1 MKSTQWF
8 IAHVI
13 LNMLFFFVENL
24 IGDFVEFINPEIIL
38 SDNWLTIREVV
49 AEVVYGIFW
58 VGVQIYHLI
67 YKKKERFVMYL
78 LFALL
83 AVTINLAL

>member
-1 MKSTQWF
+1 
-8 IAHVI
+8 
-13 LNMLFFFVENL
+13 MLFFFVENL
-24 IGDFVEFINPEIIL
+24 IGDFVEFINPEITL